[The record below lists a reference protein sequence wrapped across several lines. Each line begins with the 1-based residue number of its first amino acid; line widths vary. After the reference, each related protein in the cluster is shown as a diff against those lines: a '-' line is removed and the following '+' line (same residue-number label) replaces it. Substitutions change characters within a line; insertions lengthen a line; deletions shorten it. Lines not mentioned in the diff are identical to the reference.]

1 MSEET
6 QNSSATPTDTSAP
19 ASNPILD
26 KLRENQGPGRYTSP
40 RLELGQ
46 SGGEAPVEAPP
57 ARPQSGFGQSGPG
70 QGGPGQG
77 GQGGFRPRPQQDSRK
92 PGFGNRPQ
100 GGRGG
105 RGPGGPGGNRGPR
118 PEGDQDPNAFGGAT
132 RLGDVPENW
141 GVSPAPKPTPA
152 SQVDRKIDPLDEM
165 MEAELQASFG
175 GIQES
180 LETIKTE
187 RPIREAGAPGK
198 KGVVFRIHNGDVF
211 VEIPGGRSQGMLTRD
226 QFPEGLPEIGTELDI
241 KIERFDPANGQLIL
255 SRKGQ
260 AVANADWDSL
270 AKGMVVE
277 AKVTAVKASGLEI
290 MVNSCRGWLPAS
302 QVDIGRTFDLNIFA
316 DQKLTCEVTEI
327 DPHDHNLIVSR
338 RALLERERA
347 VEAEKLWAELAE
359 GQVRKGIVRSLQSF
373 GAFVDIGGADALLP
387 ISQIS
392 WKRINDI
399 SEILSPGQQVEVK
412 ILTVDPETRKISV
425 GLKQLLSSPWQTLA
439 ERFRPGTIVTGKV
452 TRTEDFGAFV
462 ELEPE
467 IEGLVH
473 ISELGKGKVRRTSD
487 VVKTGDEVKVMVLTI
502 EPDTRRV
509 SLSIKATLDDGESA
523 EPETTAASPSAPAVP
538 AKPSKPRTTPLRGGM
553 GNGGPLI
560 PPIW

>member
-19 ASNPILD
+19 ASNPILE

-46 SGGEAPVEAPP
+46 SGGEAPVEAPA
-57 ARPQSGFGQSGPG
+57 ARPQ
-70 QGGPGQG
+70 GGSNQG

-92 PGFGNRPQ
+92 PGYGNRPQ

-118 PEGDQDPNAFGGAT
+118 GEGDQDQNFGGAT

-141 GVSPAPKPTPA
+141 GVAPAPRPTPA
-152 SQVDRKIDPLDEM
+152 SQVDRKIDPLDEL

-211 VEIPGGRSQGMLTRD
+211 VEIPGGRSQGLLTRD
-226 QFPEGLPEIGTELDI
+226 QFPEGLPEIGTEIDI

-347 VEAEKLWAELAE
+347 VEAEKLWADLAE

-412 ILTVDPETRKISV
+412 ILTVDPEKRKISV

-473 ISELGKGKVRRTSD
+473 ISELAKGKVRRTVD

-509 SLSIKATLDDGESA
+509 SLSIKATQDDGESA
-523 EPETTAASPSAPAVP
+523 EPEAAASPSAPAAP